1 MHDVLELGMTSHR
14 FWVLSE
20 KSDRAYNIS
29 QRRVQPELGG
39 PANSP
44 RNRLRGGGDCPED
57 RPMIARKY
65 LYLIA
70 LAKEKHFGRAAAAC
84 HVSSST
90 LSAAI
95 RDLEAELGVA
105 VVERG
110 QHFTALTP
118 EGQCVLDYA
127 QRMAGLAQSL
137 KQDLAKLR
145 GGLSGQLRL
154 GVIPTALTAV
164 ADLTASFC
172 RRHPLVTIE
181 VKSLSTQ
188 EILARLRRFELD
200 AGIDMVFQPLWQ
212 EDHVLVTARGGLLDG
227 RSEIS
232 WAEAAQLPL
241 CLLTPD
247 MQNRK
252 IIDQIFASL
261 GHKVAPQIEAN
272 SILSILAHVSA
283 GGWSSILPHRVLEL
297 VGTPEGVK
305 ALDLVQPSVGWE
317 TGLLT
322 LERPTLP
329 PMVAAL
335 REEADALRGLSG
347 KDE

>member
-1 MHDVLELGMTSHR
+1 
-14 FWVLSE
+14 
-20 KSDRAYNIS
+20 
-29 QRRVQPELGG
+29 
-39 PANSP
+39 
-44 RNRLRGGGDCPED
+44 LRGSGDCLED

-70 LAKEKHFGRAAAAC
+70 LAKEKHFGRAAASC

-164 ADLTASFC
+164 ADLTSSFN

-200 AGIDMVFQPLWQ
+200 AGIVYGETSAETDMMFQPLWR
-212 EDHVLVTARGGLLDG
+212 EHHVLITASGGLLDG

-232 WAEAAQLPL
+232 WAEAADLPL

-252 IIDQIFASL
+252 IIDQVFAGL
-261 GHKVAPQIEAN
+261 GRKVVPQLEAN
-272 SILSILAHVSA
+272 SILSILAHICA
-283 GGWSSILPHRVLEL
+283 GSWSSIVPRGVLEL
-297 VGTPEGVK
+297 IGTPQGVK
-305 ALDLVQPSVGWE
+305 MLDLVHPSIGWE

-322 LERPTLP
+322 LQRATLP

-335 REEADALRGLSG
+335 REEAGSLRAPSG